1 MRLSKSLDTKSKM
14 AIYNTFIL
22 SNFSYCPLVWACC
35 GKTNI
40 QRLEKLQ
47 RRALR
52 FVFNDFES
60 DHEQLLLKAGRHTL
74 LIDRIRTL
82 AIEVFK
88 CVHNI
93 SPNYMCNM
101 FKRQITPYELR
112 DSNKLQLPKFR
123 TITYGFKT
131 FSYIGAK
138 LWNILPPHIK
148 GATDVHE
155 FKTLLRTW
163 DNIHQCTDWF

>member
-1 MRLSKSLDTKSKM
+1 
-14 AIYNTFIL
+14 
-22 SNFSYCPLVWACC
+22 
-35 GKTNI
+35 
-40 QRLEKLQ
+40 
-47 RRALR
+47 
-52 FVFNDFES
+52 
-60 DHEQLLLKAGRHTL
+60 
-74 LIDRIRTL
+74 
-82 AIEVFK
+82 
-88 CVHNI
+88 
-93 SPNYMCNM
+93 M